1 MLKTLNILYPIKT
14 SFYSVIGEVVAI
26 ISVVVVVVVVVV
38 GCECYINCNY

>member
-14 SFYSVIGEVVAI
+14 SFNSVIGEVVAI
-26 ISVVVVVVVVVV
+26 ISVVVVVVVVV